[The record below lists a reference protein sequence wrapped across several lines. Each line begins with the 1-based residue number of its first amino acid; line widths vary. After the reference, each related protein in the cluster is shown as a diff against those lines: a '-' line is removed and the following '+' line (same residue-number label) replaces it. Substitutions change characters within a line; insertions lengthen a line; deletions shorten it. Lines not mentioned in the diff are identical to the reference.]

1 MQLLQSMFDPT
12 SLIHTPTQTN
22 DGISQI
28 DHDTGNLIPLF
39 FSKNLT
45 GSMFRVGEKE
55 NEMGFGWGRVLPTR
69 LDETLSFL
77 EIRSDPFS

>member
-1 MQLLQSMFDPT
+1 MFDPT

-45 GSMFRVGEKE
+45 GSKFRFKTWLTT
-55 NEMGFGWGRVLPTR
+55 NRVDNFKSKLITIMEAFKNWTTSLTAPW
-69 LDETLSFL
+69 
-77 EIRSDPFS
+77 